1 MSKHYGQ
8 CVATIAQVQWCTF
21 TEGAISEMAEDNP
34 FALTEWFE
42 SNQVQIEGLTAL
54 VRGNLTDLQRFVIV
68 ALITTDVHARDII
81 EDLKND

>member
-1 MSKHYGQ
+1 
-8 CVATIAQVQWCTF
+8 
-21 TEGAISEMAEDNP
+21 MAEDNP

-42 SNQVQIEGLTAL
+42 ANQIQIEGLTAL
-54 VRGNLTDLQRFVIV
+54 VRGDLSDLQRFVIV